1 MDGSP
6 WWFGNPDLTVVSARK
21 RRVILNIRYE
31 DVKMI
36 KQYKPILLFVIVF
49 LSCAKEVSEPSY
61 TEDLL
66 DKLQALTG
74 VTAIEIAATAGFER
88 TFEIDILQPVDHQN
102 PNGPQFHQRLYLN
115 HINETA
121 PMVFAPSGYTSNAT
135 YREEITPLLN
145 ANQIKV
151 THRYFI
157 GAQPQP
163 LDWQY
168 CTIQQSANDHHR
180 IVTLFKTI
188 YTGIWV
194 NSGRSKNGMTAFF
207 HRRYYPDDVMATL
220 AYVAPLPFDTADV
233 RFDQFLE
240 TIGTEEN
247 RNTIKQFQR
256 TVLKRRGDIIPLV
269 QNHLDGMGLHY
280 SIGLDAILEYAVYEY
295 PFAFWQAG
303 PGDCSEIP
311 DTLASAQTLY
321 SHLELRSGTS
331 LFCDEIHQ
339 FYQPLWY
346 QAYTQFGY
354 YRLITEHLSD
364 LLEAVSSPSYSRF
377 APPGV
382 VLNFDPQISQN
393 ILNWIQN
400 EGNNI
405 IFIYGGQDPWSAA
418 AVELTGQ
425 TNALKIVQ
433 PGANHSVRISDLDN
447 SQIVHNTLEAWL
459 GVQIDL
465 TKAIHIPTWDRE
477 ISWYM
482 KLENLKIRESF

>member
-1 MDGSP
+1 M
-6 WWFGNPDLTVVSARK
+6 
-21 RRVILNIRYE
+21 
-31 DVKMI
+31 VK
-36 KQYKPILLFVIVF
+36 KYRFILLIVIVF
-49 LSCAKEVSEPSY
+49 LSCTKNVSEPSDVD
-61 TEDLL
+61 DLL
-66 DKLQALTG
+66 KKLQALAGITI
-74 VTAIEIAATAGFER
+74 TEIAATTGFER

-102 PNGPQFHQRLYLN
+102 PNGPQFYQRLYLN
-115 HINETA
+115 HIDETF
-121 PMVFAPSGYTSNAT
+121 PMVFVPSGYTSNAT
-135 YREEITPLLN
+135 SIEEITPLLN
-145 ANQIKV
+145 ANQIRV

-157 GAQPQP
+157 GAQPQS

-168 CTIQQSANDHHR
+168 CNIEQAADDHHH

-194 NSGRSKNGMTAFF
+194 SSGRSKNGMTAFF

-220 AYVAPLPFDTADV
+220 AFVAPLPFDTADV

-240 TIGTEEN
+240 NIGTEEN

-256 TVLKRRGDIIPLV
+256 TALRRRDEIIPFI
-269 QNHLDGMGLHY
+269 QTYLDGRGLHY
-280 SIGLDAILEYAVYEY
+280 SMGLDAVLEYTVCEY

-311 DTLASAQTLY
+311 DSLASAQILY
-321 SHLELRSGTS
+321 SHLELRSGTE
-331 LFCDEIHQ
+331 LFADEIHQ

-354 YRLITEHLSD
+354 YRLITEHLAD
-364 LLEAVSSPSYSRF
+364 LLEAVPHPSYSKF
-377 APPGV
+377 APAGV
-382 VLNFDPQISQN
+382 PLNYDSQVSQD

-425 TNALKIVQ
+425 TNALKIFQ
-433 PGANHSVRISDLDN
+433 PGANHSVRISDLN
-447 SQIVHNTLEAWL
+447 NPQEVYNTLEAWL
-459 GVQIDL
+459 GVQIDV
-465 TKAIHIPTWDRE
+465 TKATHLSELDRE
-477 ISWYM
+477 TSWYI
-482 KLENLKIRESF
+482 KFEDFFQLK

>member
-1 MDGSP
+1 M
-6 WWFGNPDLTVVSARK
+6 K
-21 RRVILNIRYE
+21 
-31 DVKMI
+31 
-36 KQYKPILLFVIVF
+36 KQFKLILLIIILF
-49 LSCAKEVSEPSY
+49 LSCEKDVSEPSY

-66 DKLQALTG
+66 ERLQSLTG
-74 VTAIEIAATAGFER
+74 VTATEIAATLGFER
-88 TFEIDILQPVDHQN
+88 TFEIDILQPVDHHS
-102 PNGPQFHQRLYLN
+102 PTGPQFHQRLYLN
-115 HINETA
+115 HIDEKA

-135 YREEITPLLN
+135 SMEEITPLLN

-151 THRYFI
+151 THRYFW

-180 IVTLFKTI
+180 IVTLFKSI
-188 YTGIWV
+188 YKGIWV
-194 NSGRSKNGMTAFF
+194 SSGRSKNGMTTFF
-207 HRRYYPDDVMATL
+207 HRRYYPNDVKATL

-256 TVLKRRGDIIPLV
+256 TVLKRRDEITPLIKS
-269 QNHLDGMGLHY
+269 HLDGAGLHY
-280 SIGLDAILEYAVYEY
+280 SIGLDAVLEYAVCEY
-295 PFAFWQAG
+295 PFAFWQSG

-311 DTLASAQTLY
+311 DTIASAQTLY

-331 LFCDEIHQ
+331 LFADEIHQ

-354 YRLITEHLSD
+354 YGLITEHLAD
-364 LLEAVSSPSYSRF
+364 LLEEDSSPSYSKF
-377 APPGV
+377 SPPGV
-382 VLNFDPQISQN
+382 ILNFDPQISQE

-405 IFIYGGQDPWSAA
+405 IFFYGGQDPWTAA

-425 TNALKIVQ
+425 TNAVKIIQ
-433 PGANHSVRISDLDN
+433 PGTNHSVMISDLDN
-447 SQIVHNTLEAWL
+447 PQIIYSTLEAWL
-459 GVQIDL
+459 GIQIDV
-465 TKAIHIPTWDRE
+465 TREIHLPEWDRG

-482 KLENLKIRESF
+482 KLEEFSKYN